1 MKSIIK
7 LLYFVVFS
15 ICIIS
20 CKQQNKQITQED
32 KKPTNTAIIPVSK
45 LEDDSYDWLVRHND
59 VLDVK
64 DSLDPEIV
72 LMQIM
77 PREEMPDNSSRILIN
92 ETNQL
97 LKQFAAENKIILLDL
112 ASKMLN
118 SDGIL
123 TKKIILDFCHPND
136 TGYQIWGEA
145 LRPYIDSIED

>member
-1 MKSIIK
+1 MKSITK
-7 LLYFVVFS
+7 LLYLAIFS

-20 CKQQNKQITQED
+20 CKKQNKQVTQTAE
-32 KKPTNTAIIPVSK
+32 KPTNTAIIPVPK

-59 VLDVK
+59 ILEVK

-77 PREEMPDNSSRILIN
+77 PREEMPDNPRRILIN

-97 LKQFAAENKIILLDL
+97 LKQYAAENKIILLDL
-112 ASKMLN
+112 ASKMLT

-123 TKKIILDFCHPND
+123 TKTITLDFYHPND